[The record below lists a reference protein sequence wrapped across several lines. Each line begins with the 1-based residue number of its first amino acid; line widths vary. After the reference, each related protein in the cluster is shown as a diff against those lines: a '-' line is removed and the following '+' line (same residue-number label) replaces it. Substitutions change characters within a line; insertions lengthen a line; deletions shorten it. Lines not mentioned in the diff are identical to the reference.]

1 MSITFHDPRG
11 ASRVA
16 AEAYTCRS
24 ALNGDPVIGLLAN
37 NFPGSV
43 EFLEAIA
50 CALLKSLPA
59 ARFARYVKP
68 SASAP
73 ADEALVSRIVDE
85 CDALVTA
92 YGH

>member
-1 MSITFHDPRG
+1 MSIHFHDPRG

-16 AEAYTCRS
+16 AQAYICRS
-24 ALNGDPVIGLLAN
+24 ALHGAPMIGLLAN
-37 NFPGSV
+37 NFPDSV
-43 EFLEAIA
+43 EFLNAIERA
-50 CALLKSLPA
+50 ISTTLPA

-73 ADEALVSRIVDE
+73 ADDDLVSRIVDE
-85 CDALVTA
+85 CEALVTA